1 MNHIRLQHNE
11 ILTEQKRQRLEGRP
25 AGRRRTY
32 RVQAGRPEKSV
43 FNRKAVQKF
52 FDISLLA
59 EGAASS
65 GGGGGGDTDPAL
77 CIGQSLDVLR
87 RSVIRRYVQEYFHEH
102 GTLRFGVT
110 ISAWMERQFR
120 DTEADTKLVYFKSYM
135 EVLNSMR
142 DFNRIYNQHST
153 KIHKEF
159 RDYVMNGSGWTLRN
173 VTGAYTYLSEY
184 KPLLGGANRP
194 IHLQVP
200 AAIRNS
206 GCVVNLDTGNSGECF
221 KYATLCAAFYNDMKA
236 NGQRVTVGNI
246 KKHYGDKLNFTGIDY
261 PVGVKNEKAFK
272 QFEANNPDYALNI
285 IMLQTKEIHSTNGRR
300 SVTRGGKT
308 KKSKAFNIHTARMS
322 PFCNDQQ
329 RFPLYLLLLY
339 NIDDNRNVLAHYTTV
354 TKLNVFWNH
363 ARPTAAYNKSIICWT
378 CQTRFT
384 GRNYQ
389 RNYNTHFNYC
399 QQNTAYNRN
408 LSRNSAY
415 KDLGLLDGGGGG
427 GNDDDKSICLNCHT
441 CYVGGSQANRE
452 KYLRE
457 HTKACTAH
465 PPAFV
470 KMPSNPVLSFD
481 RYKNQRPKPFRIY
494 SVRIQV
500 QQQQ

>member
-221 KYATLCAAFYNDMKA
+221 
-236 NGQRVTVGNI
+236 
-246 KKHYGDKLNFTGIDY
+246 
-261 PVGVKNEKAFK
+261 
-272 QFEANNPDYALNI
+272 
-285 IMLQTKEIHSTNGRR
+285 
-300 SVTRGGKT
+300 
-308 KKSKAFNIHTARMS
+308 
-322 PFCNDQQ
+322 
-329 RFPLYLLLLY
+329 
-339 NIDDNRNVLAHYTTV
+339 
-354 TKLNVFWNH
+354 
-363 ARPTAAYNKSIICWT
+363 
-378 CQTRFT
+378 
-384 GRNYQ
+384 
-389 RNYNTHFNYC
+389 
-399 QQNTAYNRN
+399 
-408 LSRNSAY
+408 
-415 KDLGLLDGGGGG
+415 
-427 GNDDDKSICLNCHT
+427 
-441 CYVGGSQANRE
+441 
-452 KYLRE
+452 
-457 HTKACTAH
+457 
-465 PPAFV
+465 
-470 KMPSNPVLSFD
+470 
-481 RYKNQRPKPFRIY
+481 
-494 SVRIQV
+494 
-500 QQQQ
+500 